1 MVSLDD
7 AVLARWEYGGK
18 RYEVLVDPELVEDF
32 QNDTES
38 VDIDDLLATD
48 EVWHD
53 ARGGDRPTSDAI
65 ESTFGTDDIKQI
77 TSMIL
82 EKGSIQLTT
91 TQRKEMV

>member
-32 QNDTES
+32 QNNTES

-48 EVWHD
+48 EVWH
-53 ARGGDRPTSDAI
+53 RR
-65 ESTFGTDDIKQI
+65 
-77 TSMIL
+77 
-82 EKGSIQLTT
+82 
-91 TQRKEMV
+91 R